1 MSVSYFVIK
10 KARNLKIKY
19 ALSKNKFMNENN
31 NINSNE
37 DSLNSKSQGLSLSN
51 YLLLNIV
58 FSLLTILVAWFVYYL
73 GNLYWDGKLDKYLI
87 LNHLFKD
94 SSPSFKSSFYFL
106 FLNNFLYIIFLL
118 FYFISALIAIIL
130 IFKSFSLWLIPIKS
144 APKK

>member
-1 MSVSYFVIK
+1 MPYQ
-10 KARNLKIKY
+10 
-19 ALSKNKFMNENN
+19 KNKFMNENN

-51 YLLLNIV
+51 YLLLNIL

-73 GNLYWDGKLDKYLI
+73 GNLYWDGKLDKYLE
-87 LNHLFKD
+87 LNDLFKD
-94 SSPSFKSSFYFL
+94 SPPSFKSSIYFL
-106 FLNNFLYIIFLL
+106 FLNNFLRIIFLL
-118 FYFISALIAIIL
+118 IYFISALIAIIL

>member
-1 MSVSYFVIK
+1 MPYQ
-10 KARNLKIKY
+10 
-19 ALSKNKFMNENN
+19 KNKFMNENN

-58 FSLLTILVAWFVYYL
+58 FSLITILVAWFVYYL
-73 GNLYWDGKLDKYLI
+73 GNLYWDGKLDKYLE
-87 LNHLFKD
+87 LNDLFKD
-94 SSPSFKSSFYFL
+94 SPPSFKSSIYFL
-106 FLNNFLYIIFLL
+106 FLNNFLRIIFLL
-118 FYFISALIAIIL
+118 IYFISALIAIIL

>member
-1 MSVSYFVIK
+1 MPYQ
-10 KARNLKIKY
+10 
-19 ALSKNKFMNENN
+19 KNKFMNENN

-73 GNLYWDGKLDKYLI
+73 GNLYWDGKLDKYLE
-87 LNHLFKD
+87 LNDLFKD
-94 SSPSFKSSFYFL
+94 SPPSFKSSIYFL
-106 FLNNFLYIIFLL
+106 FLNNFLRIIFLL
-118 FYFISALIAIIL
+118 IYFISALIAIIL

>member
-1 MSVSYFVIK
+1 
-10 KARNLKIKY
+10 
-19 ALSKNKFMNENN
+19 MNENN

-58 FSLLTILVAWFVYYL
+58 FLLITILVAWFVYYL
-73 GNLYWDGKLDKYLI
+73 GNLYWDGKLDKYLE
-87 LNHLFKD
+87 LNDLFKD
-94 SSPSFKSSFYFL
+94 SPPSFKSSIYFL
-106 FLNNFLYIIFLL
+106 FLNNFLRIIFLL
-118 FYFISALIAIIL
+118 IYFISALIAIIL

>member
-1 MSVSYFVIK
+1 MPYQ
-10 KARNLKIKY
+10 
-19 ALSKNKFMNENN
+19 KNKFMNENN

-73 GNLYWDGKLDKYLI
+73 GNLYWDGKLDKYLE
-87 LNHLFKD
+87 LNDLFKD
-94 SSPSFKSSFYFL
+94 SPPSFKSSIYFL
-106 FLNNFLYIIFLL
+106 FLNNFLRIIYLL
-118 FYFISALIAIIL
+118 IYFISALIAIIL

>member
-1 MSVSYFVIK
+1 MPYQ
-10 KARNLKIKY
+10 
-19 ALSKNKFMNENN
+19 KNKFMNENN

-58 FSLLTILVAWFVYYL
+58 FSLLTILVVWFVYYV
-73 GNLYWDGKLDKYLI
+73 GNSFCDGKLDKYLI
-87 LNHLFKD
+87 LNDLFKD
-94 SSPSFKSSFYFL
+94 SPPSFKSSIYFL
-106 FLNNFLYIIFLL
+106 FLNNFLRIIFLL
-118 FYFISALIAIIL
+118 IYFISALIAIIL

>member
-1 MSVSYFVIK
+1 MPYQ
-10 KARNLKIKY
+10 
-19 ALSKNKFMNENN
+19 KNKFMNENN

-51 YLLLNIV
+51 YLLLNIL

-73 GNLYWDGKLDKYLI
+73 GNLYWDGKLDKYLE
-87 LNHLFKD
+87 LNDLFKD
-94 SSPSFKSSFYFL
+94 SPPSFKSSINFF
-106 FLNNFLYIIFLL
+106 FLNNFLRIIFLL
-118 FYFISALIAIIL
+118 IYFISALIAIIL

>member
-1 MSVSYFVIK
+1 MPYQ
-10 KARNLKIKY
+10 
-19 ALSKNKFMNENN
+19 KNKFMNENN

-58 FSLLTILVAWFVYYL
+58 FSLLTILVVWFVYYV
-73 GNLYWDGKLDKYLI
+73 GNSFWDGKLDKYLI
-87 LNHLFKD
+87 LNDLFKD
-94 SSPSFKSSFYFL
+94 SPPSFKSSIYFL
-106 FLNNFLYIIFLL
+106 FLNNFLRIIFLL
-118 FYFISALIAIIL
+118 IYFISALIAIIL